1 MDILGNHNQVNVRSI
16 LELVLWRF
24 ETVPPH

>member
-1 MDILGNHNQVNVRSI
+1 MDILGNDNQANVPSVP
-16 LELVLWRF
+16 ELLVWRF